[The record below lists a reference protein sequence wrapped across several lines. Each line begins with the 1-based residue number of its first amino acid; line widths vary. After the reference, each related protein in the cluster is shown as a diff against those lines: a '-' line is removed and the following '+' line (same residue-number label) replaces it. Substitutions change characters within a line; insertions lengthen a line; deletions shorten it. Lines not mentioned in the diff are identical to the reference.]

1 MLSHTFVTAQ
11 KLHRVVSSVCP
22 WLHEIVLTSI
32 NISKRHWMRQG
43 EADKTESNLN
53 ELIEWTND
61 VCSIQNTKNL
71 CCPCLEEGKGGRHRD
86 KKRERGNYKVRTR
99 RRNGEEIWLDV
110 NEVRFARM
118 CLVDFGWRAILRFPS
133 DTQWTLLVSHFISP
147 SFLCCHLPFRN
158 KMKGWSGA
166 AFI

>member
-99 RRNGEEIWLDV
+99 RRNGEEIWLV
-110 NEVRFARM
+110 WQI
-118 CLVDFGWRAILRFPS
+118 C
-133 DTQWTLLVSHFISP
+133 TYVSGGFWLKGNSEI
-147 SFLCCHLPFRN
+147 PFRHSVN
-158 KMKGWSGA
+158 SVGVSLYLTLFPLLPPA
-166 AFI
+166 L